1 MYMFGKCI
9 PNPNPVDRFHEGF
22 SLCSNKKN
30 TEIGLLTSKLTLY
43 GNVSGKLS
51 PSRLLYHLH
60 SSVL

>member
-1 MYMFGKCI
+1 M
-9 PNPNPVDRFHEGF
+9 
-22 SLCSNKKN
+22 CSVNVYLIQTQLTDFMKALAYVLTKKN

-51 PSRLLYHLH
+51 PSRLVYHLH

>member
-1 MYMFGKCI
+1 MKALAY
-9 PNPNPVDRFHEGF
+9 V
-22 SLCSNKKN
+22 LTTTKN

-51 PSRLLYHLH
+51 PNRLLYHLH